1 MKRWTDATSEYNSRI
16 SALESSVNDSGFT
29 YSASYSTWAKIY
41 LPENIPCASGSKAMG
56 KLVVNAT
63 TETYNG
69 QSYITMFD
77 NDTHFMIWRPE
88 SSGSIFKNE
97 NIVIRIDVT
106 SNKYSI
112 QLGYIGGHQG
122 IITNISVANGSYLIS
137 MIRK

>member
-1 MKRWTDATSEYNSRI
+1 MKSWTDATFGYNSRI
-16 SALESSVNDSGFT
+16 SALESSVNNSGFT
-29 YSASYSTWAKIY
+29 YSASYSTWAKLY

-88 SSGSIFKNE
+88 SSGSIFKNDH
-97 NIVIRIDVT
+97 I
-106 SNKYSI
+106 
-112 QLGYIGGHQG
+112 
-122 IITNISVANGSYLIS
+122 
-137 MIRK
+137 